1 MPNDWGIAR
10 HNGRVLANARHME
23 SGPRRRPAQLG
34 VGVVSKSSVV
44 GRWVRRDLGVGGFSR
59 LKAVGPAVLFAVS
72 AVATYPVSAQ
82 TWTNYN
88 GYSQYYTVG
97 YGSPNYESNAGP
109 ANPPTGN
116 AYVGVS
122 VGSYSGTVRLDTGS
136 RGFWMNSSYAPPNY
150 KSGVP
155 GYIFYWSSGSANI
168 GYWYPVQVTL
178 TNATPHGGA
187 AATATATVPVL
198 FVDQTQC
205 LAGAWPNACKN
216 PGKPQ
221 QIEPSAIGMMGIGF
235 DRTGHGTGYDT
246 GTVDPTG
253 PGTSDNLQIVN
264 PFLNLS
270 DMQAGT
276 MRAGYILTQ
285 NEIIL
290 GLTPQNTASG
300 FNGSSSPYAYAKLIP
315 TGTPSVQG
323 APTDWQVMTGSVEI
337 GGQTYQSQQAVVDIG
352 IPNALVT
359 TDNNAA
365 LPGQNVVQSESGKQY
380 YLTSQ
385 SGTMQVNLLG
395 LPGLVGYTFSV
406 PDPQTGIIPGTTVT
420 PTNVAVSSS
429 QAVWWTGES
438 QDTLINTGIFALNAF
453 NYLYD
458 ATGGYIGLQLNGT
471 PGASSAFFKPVI
483 SAIGTLS
490 LSNQFYTDLPVY
502 LRGDSTIDTPSTA
515 VFAANI
521 WGPGGLTIAGGGDVT
536 LAGANT
542 YEGGTII
549 QSGTLSLTGAL
560 AGSVAVQSGGT
571 FVNTGNYVGALTD
584 GGTVTNAGN
593 MVSGV
598 SVLSGAAFSNAGTL
612 IGQVLNAGT
621 TNNTGEIVGDV
632 ATTGTFVNGGVVT
645 GQVIDAGLLSGN
657 GTVGALSVVSG
668 GVVSPGHSIG
678 TVTVVGPLSFGPGS
692 TYVAELGASGSS
704 DLISVGGAT
713 SIDGGV
719 LDLVAGSGFLPQLG
733 AVYTVLQ
740 SGGAISGGFTM
751 GSAMAALLGTTT
763 SVYPFVAAQLE
774 PSANAI
780 GVDLVRSTV
789 PFASLALTTNQR
801 AVAVAAD
808 TLSPGNPLT
817 ANLAALPGRGAAA
830 AFQNLSGEVF
840 ASTQSALLDEA
851 SYMRGAMQ
859 RRLRQAEAGSTTAE
873 PGPQVAGFGSALTM
887 WSEAYGGW
895 ANFNGTNG
903 VSGLDASLGGFAG
916 GVDGEWA
923 GWRAGLA
930 VGYSQTTLDADGVS
944 SSGNSDNYDV
954 GLYAGRRFATKGP
967 GDIAVNLGAAYSWHD
982 ISMTRTVGLPD
993 GTQALSAN
1001 YDGWTGQV
1009 FGEVGYAMAQRVA
1022 GIDTIVEP
1030 YVGVAWQRL
1039 STSGFTE
1046 SGGTATLAGQSETL
1060 QNVGSSLGVRG
1071 SLSLPP
1077 AKGGAPLVLSAGLA
1091 WLHAYGDISPDQ
1103 TLSFASGS
1111 SAFTVSG
1118 VPLARDAALLDLGVA
1133 IKATEAMKIGVSYR
1147 GELASDF
1154 NENAIKGTLR
1164 WAF

>member
-1 MPNDWGIAR
+1 M
-10 HNGRVLANARHME
+10 NA
-23 SGPRRRPAQLG
+23 
-34 VGVVSKSSVV
+34 K
-44 GRWVRRDLGVGGFSR
+44 
-59 LKAVGPAVLFAVS
+59 
-72 AVATYPVSAQ
+72 
-82 TWTNYN
+82 
-88 GYSQYYTVG
+88 
-97 YGSPNYESNAGP
+97 
-109 ANPPTGN
+109 
-116 AYVGVS
+116 
-122 VGSYSGTVRLDTGS
+122 
-136 RGFWMNSSYAPPNY
+136 YAPPDY

-155 GYIFYWSSGSANI
+155 GYVFYWSSGRANL
-168 GYWYPVQVTL
+168 GYWYPIQVTL
-178 TNATPHGGA
+178 TNAVAQGGA
-187 AATATATVPVL
+187 TTTATATVHVL
-198 FVDQTQC
+198 FVDQVQC
-205 LAGAWPNACKN
+205 LSGSWPNACSS
-216 PGKPQ
+216 PGQPQ
-221 QIEPSAIGMMGIGF
+221 PISDSALGMMGIGF
-235 DRTGHGTGYDT
+235 DRTGHGTGY
-246 GTVDPTG
+246 GTDVVSPTG

-276 MRAGYILTQ
+276 MRSGYILSQ
-285 NEIIL
+285 NGITL
-290 GLTPQNTASG
+290 GLTTQNTASG
-300 FNGSSSPYAYAKLIP
+300 SNGSSSPYAYAKLIP

-323 APTDWQVMTGSVEI
+323 APTDWQVMTGSVGV

-352 IPNALVT
+352 IPNALLT
-359 TDNNAA
+359 TNNNAA
-365 LPGQNVVQSESGKQY
+365 LPGQVSNGNLV
-380 YLTSQ
+380 YLSSA
-385 SGTMQVNLLG
+385 SGTMQINLLG
-395 LPGLVGYTFSV
+395 LPGLVGYTFNVTDPTTV
-406 PDPQTGIIPGTTVT
+406 PLSNTTVT
-420 PTNVAVSSS
+420 PINVAVSPP
-429 QAVWWTGES
+429 QDVWWTGES
-438 QDTLINTGIFALNAF
+438 PDTLINTGIYALNAF

-471 PGASSAFFKPVI
+471 SGASSAFFQPVI

-502 LRGDSTIDTPSTA
+502 LRGDSIIDTPNTA
-515 VFAANI
+515 VFAADI
-521 WGPGGLTIAGGGDVT
+521 WGPGGLTITGGGDVT

-542 YEGGTII
+542 YEGGTIV
-549 QSGTLSLTGAL
+549 QSGTLNLTGAL

-571 FVNTGNYVGALTD
+571 FVNTGNYVGALSD

-598 SVLSGAAFSNAGTL
+598 SVLSGATFSNAGTL

-621 TNNTGEIVGDV
+621 TNNTGEIVGNV
-632 ATTGTFVNGGVVT
+632 ATTGTFVNDGTVT

-657 GTVGALSVVSG
+657 GTVGALSVISG

-678 TVTVVGPLSFGPGS
+678 TVTVVGPLAFGPGS

-713 SIDGGV
+713 AIDGGV
-719 LDLVAGSGFLPQLG
+719 LDLAAGNGFYPQLG
-733 AVYTVLQ
+733 ASYTVLQ
-740 SGGAISGGFTM
+740 SAGGISGGFTM
-751 GSAMAALLGTTT
+751 GSATAALLGTTT

-774 PSANAI
+774 PSASAI
-780 GVDLVRSTV
+780 GVGLVRSTV
-789 PFASLALTTNQR
+789 PFASLAPTANQR

-808 TLSPGNPLT
+808 TLSAGNPLT
-817 ANLAALPGRGAAA
+817 VDLAALPGSAAAA
-830 AFQNLSGEVF
+830 AFQNLSGEVY

-851 SYMRGAMQ
+851 SYVRGAMQ
-859 RRLRQAEAGSTTAE
+859 RRLRQAEAGSTTSE

-982 ISMTRTVGLPD
+982 ISMTRTIGLPD
-993 GTQALSAN
+993 GSQALSAD

-1009 FGEVGYAMAQRVA
+1009 FGEVGYAMVQRVA
-1022 GIDTIVEP
+1022 GLDTTVEP

-1046 SGGTATLAGQSETL
+1046 SGGTAALAGQSETFENL
-1060 QNVGSSLGVRG
+1060 GSSLGVRG
-1071 SLSLPP
+1071 SVSFPQ
-1077 AKGGAPLVLSAGLA
+1077 ATGGAPLVLSAGLA

-1118 VPLARDAALLDLGVA
+1118 VPLARDAAVLDLGVA
-1133 IKATEAMKIGVSYR
+1133 IKATEAMEIGVSYR

-1154 NENAIKGTLR
+1154 NANAIKGTLR